1 MLYLQRFAIAST
13 GHGRLYGRVSDITV
27 KLHDSLD
34 SETDILFLSQ
44 IGSLL
49 SMGFEGTTVTPH
61 VKSLIEDYRVGAI
74 CLQAKNL
81 KSKHF
86 QSS

>member
-1 MLYLQRFAIAST
+1 M
-13 GHGRLYGRVSDITV
+13 
-27 KLHDSLD
+27 
-34 SETDILFLSQ
+34 LFLSQ

-49 SMGFEGTTVTPH
+49 SMGFEGTTVTSH
-61 VKSLIEDYRVGAI
+61 VKSLIEDHRVGAI

-86 QSS
+86 